1 MTLRPMRHR
10 LGQGLVVAAC
20 CAHSLAQAEPR
31 LHVALEYVA
40 DPVLGCPSESELSAT
55 VTERLGYNPFSSEGS
70 EPRLRIAI
78 NRSADGAVAQL
89 EWTDRQQ
96 RGEGERRIVSR
107 GGNCVELARSL
118 AFAVAVQIQLHAS
131 ASAPAE
137 GADPSAPPTP
147 PRVRP
152 PPEPP
157 RAIQARPERVVLVG
171 LGALARHGLTPGVS
185 PGVRL
190 FAGLSQ
196 QRWSLELS
204 GHATLP
210 SDFQLADGSG
220 FAANEV
226 GANLAPCWRISTFG
240 LCALG
245 TLSIVHVRGHGVDR
259 VGSPSSLTGGVGGR
273 LQLGWPALERFGVVV
288 QGEALAVLAPRHVSL
303 NQMTVWSTAPV
314 AFTVML
320 DFVAIF
326 R

>member
-1 MTLRPMRHR
+1 MRHR
-10 LGQGLVVAAC
+10 LGHGLALAAC
-20 CAHSLAQAEPR
+20 CAHSLARAEPR

-40 DPVLGCPSESELSAT
+40 DPGLGCPSGSELSAT

-70 EPRLRIAI
+70 EPRLRIAV
-78 NRSADGAVAQL
+78 NRAADSAEAHL
-89 EWTDRQQ
+89 EWIDREQHS
-96 RGEGERRIVSR
+96 EGERRLVSA
-107 GGNCVELARSL
+107 GGNCTELARSL

-131 ASAPAE
+131 ASAPVDGAE
-137 GADPSAPPTP
+137 PKAPKPP
-147 PRVRP
+147 PRVLP
-152 PPEPP
+152 APEPP
-157 RAIQARPERVVLVG
+157 REKKVRPERVVLVG

-196 QRWSLELS
+196 QQWSLELS

-210 SDFQLADGSG
+210 AELQLADGTG
-220 FAANEV
+220 FTANEL
-226 GANLAPCWRISTFG
+226 GANLVPCLRISAFG

-245 TLSIVHVRGHGVDR
+245 TLSVVHVRGHGVDR
-259 VGSPSSLTGGVGGR
+259 VGNPSSLTGGVGGR

-288 QGEALAVLAPRHVSL
+288 QAEALAVLAPRHVLL
-303 NQMTVWSTAPV
+303 NQTTVWSTAPV
-314 AFTVML
+314 ALTVML

>member
-1 MTLRPMRHR
+1 MTLRPTRHR
-10 LGQGLVVAAC
+10 LGQGLAIAAC
-20 CAHSLAQAEPR
+20 FAHSSARAEPR
-31 LHVALEYVA
+31 LHVALEYIA
-40 DPVLGCPSESELSAT
+40 DPALGCPSESELSAT

-78 NRSADGAVAQL
+78 NRAADRAEAHL
-89 EWTDRQQ
+89 EWTNREQ
-96 RGEGERRIVSR
+96 RGEGERRIVSA
-107 GGNCVELARSL
+107 GENCTELARSL

-137 GADPSAPPTP
+137 DAEPKAPQPP
-147 PRVRP
+147 PRVLP

-157 RAIQARPERVVLVG
+157 RAKEARPERVVILG

-196 QRWSLELS
+196 EQWSLELS

-210 SDFQLADGSG
+210 SEFQLADGSG
-220 FAANEV
+220 FTANEL
-226 GANLAPCWRISTFG
+226 GANLVPCLRISTFG

-245 TLSIVHVRGHGVDR
+245 TLSVIHVRGHGVDR
-259 VGSPSSLTGGVGGR
+259 VGSPSSLTGGFGGR

-303 NQMTVWSTAPV
+303 NQTTVWSTAPV
-314 AFTVML
+314 ALTVML